1 MNRFVL
7 GTVQL
12 GLPYGR
18 LRHSP
23 LMTAEAAFRVLDAA
37 WDIGVRTFDTAEAYG
52 ESAVRLRAWIG
63 KRGHRADVGIVT
75 KCSVGAGE
83 SNRAASVD
91 RAGIALSRFDEVSE
105 LTLLTHGA
113 VDMAGWEAVSEVA
126 SRHGAF
132 AGQSVYTAGEV
143 EAACRLRRT
152 ARVQAP
158 GNILDTRA
166 IAARGESK
174 VSLDVRS
181 VYLQGVLLD
190 APGRAE
196 SRAPG
201 AFRIVTALQ
210 SAAAAVRVPLA
221 VALVASVLRI
231 LRAGDRV
238 VLGVDNES
246 QLAMLSRVPEI
257 SEETVDDFRDAVTR
271 LAGSSE
277 HEAIL
282 DPRSWPME
290 DAG

>member
-1 MNRFVL
+1 
-7 GTVQL
+7 
-12 GLPYGR
+12 
-18 LRHSP
+18 
-23 LMTAEAAFRVLDAA
+23 MTAEAAFRVLDAA

-63 KRGHRADVGIVT
+63 ERGHRADVGVVT
-75 KCSVGAGE
+75 KCSVGAGG
-83 SNRAASVD
+83 SNAQSVE
-91 RAGIALSRFDEVSE
+91 RAGIALSRFDEVHE

-113 VDMAGWEAVSEVA
+113 VDTAGWEAVSEVA
-126 SRHGAF
+126 ARRGAI

-143 EAACRLRRT
+143 EAACRLPRT
-152 ARVQAP
+152 GRVQAP

-166 IAARGESK
+166 ITARGESK
-174 VSLDVRS
+174 ASLDVRS

-210 SAAAAVRVPLA
+210 RAAAAVRVPLA
-221 VALVASVLRI
+221 VALVASMLRI

-246 QLAMLSRVPEI
+246 QLAMLPRVLEI
-257 SEETVDDFRDAVTR
+257 GDQTVDDFREAVMT

-290 DAG
+290 DAE